1 MNNFP
6 YPIIFPNN
14 CEIAIIREKL
24 KELDKVKENSAAII
38 MIWDRDTFNAIE
50 KVLK

>member
-24 KELDKVKENSAAII
+24 KELEERIKLLENEKNDNYLQEDNNYY
-38 MIWDRDTFNAIE
+38 MI
-50 KVLK
+50 